1 MTITHYYHILEV
13 NSDSLIEPK
22 GLFEDYSLPLILLN
36 YDPTLPV
43 VGMFPHQF
51 GILKYPP

>member
-22 GLFEDYSLPLILLN
+22 GLFEDYALPLILPY
-36 YDPTLPV
+36 YDPTVPV
-43 VGMFPHQF
+43 VDMFPHQF
-51 GILKYPP
+51 GIIKYPP

>member
-22 GLFEDYSLPLILLN
+22 GLFEDYALPLILPY
-36 YDPTLPV
+36 YDPTVPV
-43 VGMFPHQF
+43 VDMFPHQF